1 MSIKSSIKSSGIKSS
16 LATSAVLV
24 ASLSGCVGPDHPGES
39 ATHQSVITDCSSL
52 PQTSPIDPAKE
63 LIIEDLSVVE
73 DPCRTVWANPAC
85 DSSTLGKWTFGWLMT
100 AMSGNTDINSPAARS
115 FVNQWLQSWLTNQD
129 VGTDTVATRP
139 LIGPVLLFRWLA
151 ASGCASPAQ
160 TVRVASQWLGALQ
173 ACTTLSLQAAPFRL
187 SAIVN
192 RIDLDGRD
200 YSGQS
205 GAPGELRFVFGAIN
219 TANQQPV
226 NAAMILEYRFPD
238 TLPPFLWAIL
248 FHQLSSADFGP
259 SFASQLQSL
268 TDMVVETGSQPA
280 GPNGGS
286 SIGQVRTNENAF
298 DGTVAQQWEF
308 RQFGLTCTSGSC
320 PLAQVPVSQTPST
333 GINNT
338 QLLTNYLVSN
348 QAAIRTS
355 HHVVPPSMLGGSS
368 LSFNR
373 TNAVIWNTTEDVNTG
388 HTLVNPA
395 DPDFSY
401 NVRHNFAF
409 STCNGCHYLE
419 TLNQNQNFHVAPRAA
434 GVKAQLSSFLARS
447 LAPDPARPGYPS
459 DMLEVP
465 DPSLDSYDVING
477 TSYYFQYNEIWRRSC
492 EIRRVLAGIQAP
504 FTTPTGHN

>member
-1 MSIKSSIKSSGIKSS
+1 VSIKPAIKSSGIKSS
-16 LATSAVLV
+16 IATSAVLV
-24 ASLSGCVGPDHPGES
+24 AYLSGCVAPEHLGES

-85 DSSTLGKWTFGWLMT
+85 DSAILGKWTFGRLMT
-100 AMSGNTDINSPAARS
+100 AMSGATDINSPTARS

-129 VGTDTVATRP
+129 VGIDTVATRP

-160 TVRVASQWLGALQ
+160 TVRVASQWLNALQ
-173 ACTTLSLQAAPFRL
+173 ACTTLNLQAAPFRL

-200 YSGQS
+200 YSGQN

-259 SFASQLQSL
+259 AFASQLQSL
-268 TDMVVETGSQPA
+268 TDMVVETGAQPG

-298 DGTVAQQWEF
+298 DVAQQWEF
-308 RQFGLTCTSGSC
+308 RQFGLSCTVGPCS
-320 PLAQVPVSQTPST
+320 LAQVPVSQTPST

-338 QLLTNYLVSN
+338 QLLTNFLVSN
-348 QAAIRTS
+348 KDAIRTS
-355 HHVVPPSMLGGSS
+355 HHVVPPSILGGSS
-368 LSFNR
+368 LSFNQVR
-373 TNAVIWNTTEDVNTG
+373 AVIWNTADDGNGG
-388 HTLVNPA
+388 HTLVDPS

-434 GVKAQLSSFLARS
+434 GRKAQLSSFLGTS
-447 LAPDPARPGYPS
+447 LAPDPANPGYPS
-459 DMLEVP
+459 NSLEVP
-465 DPSLDSYDVING
+465 DPNPDSFDIANG
-477 TSYYFQYNEIWRRSC
+477 TPYYFQYNEIWRRSC
-492 EIRRVLAGIQAP
+492 EIRRVLAGIPSP